1 MTDIRKLLAANMKNC
16 RDILGLSQ
24 ARLAEKID
32 TASNYIALIETGK
45 RFPSPQMIERIAIAL
60 EVDTPELF
68 SVTTNAK
75 RTVGIVHAQ
84 ILSDIDQILKTRLN
98 ALPEL
103 TPEA

>member
-1 MTDIRKLLAANMKNC
+1 MTDIRKLLAANMKNL

-24 ARLAEKID
+24 AKLAEKID

-68 SVTTNAK
+68 FTNLKGKKARSV
-75 RTVGIVHAQ
+75 VHAQ
-84 ILSDIDQILKTRLN
+84 ILTDIDKILVKRL
-98 ALPEL
+98 AELPE
-103 TPEA
+103 